1 MPSAPAL
8 RPGECD
14 GKLLFT
20 RPAGSGQGIV
30 PSAESRP
37 ARENIMPNDAKF
49 GLVVGL
55 GLVILVGVVFFGKEL
70 VPEAAPATSSLAVA
84 AAGSVGDQ
92 PKEERPTAQKTSQ
105 TRLAEG
111 GVVLPANEDVVKKD

>member
-1 MPSAPAL
+1 
-8 RPGECD
+8 
-14 GKLLFT
+14 
-20 RPAGSGQGIV
+20 
-30 PSAESRP
+30 
-37 ARENIMPNDAKF
+37 MPNDAKF